1 MAGPRSSTLILSAL
15 ALAGCPRK
23 PQTPP
28 PDATT
33 QGDASAI
40 RANASNALSTAPPD
54 NLLATIRGAMLRR
67 AVPMIF
73 PGPEIEQVI
82 TQGVPQLTRGVGAN
96 ASRIDLDSPFAV
108 VAVLGESEG
117 DGEGATPTFLAAW
130 PLKPGASVTVDARE
144 GRGWT
149 SAGQGVYRPTSP
161 DAGANDDH
169 QCWVAR
175 RQPVGWSLLCGP
187 KDLLPRV
194 AGYLVHVG
202 TSAPDNQA
210 IVDADIR
217 AGILGRIF
225 RRQLAEIDR
234 RAPPTGG
241 RAPEEQLRRQAF
253 EQARRQIALTSAIA
267 TDIDAVRGA
276 LTQDE
281 SSMHLSLT
289 ATVSRASSDQVRFLI
304 DAAAG
309 RQAPADLLTSLPSST
324 QAWMVSGFD
333 PAKIATALG
342 APSEDIMIRAQVG
355 PEFARVK
362 MLIEQVTSVMPP
374 GHRVDAYTP
383 DEGHT
388 MIRVIQRADAE
399 RFVDDFRVAVQSI
412 PSRQIG
418 PGVNLRD
425 QAVVMPVTGIT
436 GHVLRIGQNI
446 RIPPGT
452 QITPEQREELN
463 RSLLLV
469 GQGDRL
475 TVVQGRDPVAR
486 YRAWTAQASQRLSA
500 TIPANS
506 VMSGRIN
513 MASFGPFF
521 YGQAIGGL
529 PEGGAEGVD
538 FSLSV
543 ARQGEGATI
552 TLRADGP
559 TVVATGLRRL
569 YAFVEQQRAAAMQQQ
584 LEAMQRAQQQ
594 QQQQM
599 QQLRQMQQNAQR
611 QQLDPNNLP
620 EPPSITL
627 PQR

>member
-1 MAGPRSSTLILSAL
+1 MAAPRSSTLLLSAL

-33 QGDASAI
+33 QGDGSAI
-40 RANASNALSTAPPD
+40 RATAADALSTAPPE
-54 NLLATIRGAMLRR
+54 NLLATIRGTMLRR
-67 AVPMIF
+67 ATPMLF
-73 PGPEIEQVI
+73 PGPEPEEVV

-108 VAVLGESEG
+108 VAVLTER
-117 DGEGATPTFLAAW
+117 DEGATPTFLAAW

-149 SAGQGVYRPTSP
+149 SAAPGVFKPTSP
-161 DAGANDDH
+161 DAGANDEH

-187 KDLLPRV
+187 RELLPRV
-194 AGYLVHVG
+194 AGYLMHVG
-202 TSAPDNQA
+202 TSAPENPA
-210 IVDADIR
+210 ILDADVR
-217 AGILGRIF
+217 AGILGRIT

-234 RAPPTGG
+234 QAPPQGG
-241 RAPEEQLRRQAF
+241 RTPEEQLRRQAF
-253 EQARRQIALTSAIA
+253 EQLRRQAALTTAIA
-267 TDIDAVRGA
+267 TDIDSVRGA

-281 SSMHLSLT
+281 TAMHLSLT
-289 ATVSRASSDQVRFLI
+289 ATVARASSDQVRFLL

-309 RQAPADLLTSLPSST
+309 RQAPSELLTSLPSSA
-324 QAWMVSGFD
+324 QAWMVAGFD
-333 PAKIATALG
+333 SAKITSALG
-342 APSEDIMIRAQVG
+342 APSEDVMIRAQAG

-362 MLIEQVTSVMPP
+362 MLLDQVTNVTPP
-374 GHRVDAYTP
+374 GQRVDAYTP

-388 MIRVIQRADAE
+388 MIRVVQRADAE
-399 RFVDDFRVAVQSI
+399 RFVDDFRIAVQSI
-412 PSRQIG
+412 PSRPIG
-418 PGVNLRD
+418 PGMNLRD
-425 QAVVMPVTGIT
+425 QAIVMPTPGIT
-436 GHVLRIGQNI
+436 GHAVRIGQNV
-446 RIPPGT
+446 RIPPGARV
-452 QITPEQREELN
+452 TPEQREELN

-475 TVVQGRDPVAR
+475 TVVQARDPVAR
-486 YRAWTAQASQRLSA
+486 YRAWTAQGAQHLSA
-500 TIPANS
+500 TVPANS
-506 VMSGRIN
+506 VMAGRIS

-521 YGQAIGGL
+521 YGQAITGL
-529 PEGGAEGVD
+529 PEGSNEGVD
-538 FSLSV
+538 FSVSV
-543 ARQGEGATI
+543 ARQGEGATL

-559 TVVATGLRRL
+559 TAVATGLRRL
-569 YAFVEQQRAAAMQQQ
+569 YAVIEQQRLQAMQQQ
-584 LEAMQRAQQQ
+584 MEAMQRAQQQ

-599 QQLRQMQQNAQR
+599 QQLRQMQQNSQR